1 MLNYAESFQ
10 RSVRN
15 ELLAELQ
22 SGALLMSD
30 GVRDL
35 HTALISCI
43 LINFHYGC
51 CASSCSLCVSLATEQ
66 TTFLGSAGRSA
77 GAVRCRRCLVIAPY
91 RSAGRDRSFLEGLGR
106 AAAGG
111 RR

>member
-43 LINFHYGC
+43 LINVHYGC
-51 CASSCSLCVSLATEQ
+51 GASSCSLCVLLATEQ
-66 TTFLGSAGRSA
+66 TTFLGSVGRSA
-77 GAVRCRRCLVIAPY
+77 GAVRARVWRLWVERVSFSWP
-91 RSAGRDRSFLEGLGR
+91 RSSDSGEH
-106 AAAGG
+106 
-111 RR
+111 

>member
-51 CASSCSLCVSLATEQ
+51 CASSCSLCASLATEQ

-77 GAVRCRRCLVIAPY
+77 GAHA
-91 RSAGRDRSFLEGLGR
+91 S
-106 AAAGG
+106 
-111 RR
+111 